1 MSTKAGKKLL
11 EGLEDVL
18 DHVEGG
24 DTRVVLHAFEV
35 PEVDTKKVRT
45 RTGLSQE
52 KFAKLINVPVGTLR
66 NWEQGHRHPTGP
78 AKTLMA
84 VLDKRPTIVQ
94 ELFSEKV

>member
-18 DHVEGG
+18 DHVGG
-24 DTRVVLHAFEV
+24 GYARIVLHSFEV

-94 ELFSEKV
+94 ELFSEGV

>member
-1 MSTKAGKKLL
+1 MGTKAGKRLL
-11 EGLEDVL
+11 EGLDDVL
-18 DHVEGG
+18 DHVEGN
-24 DTRVVLHAFEV
+24 DTRIVLHSFEV
-35 PEVDTKKVRT
+35 PDVDTKQVRT

-94 ELFSEKV
+94 ELFSEDV

>member
-1 MSTKAGKKLL
+1 M

-18 DHVEGG
+18 GHVEGN
-24 DTRVVLHAFEV
+24 DTRIVLHSFEV
-35 PEVDTKKVRT
+35 PDVDTKQVRV

-94 ELFSEKV
+94 ELFSEDV